1 MGNQIILTRKKY
13 RSNDKTKKKMNLKI
27 KGIITSKKEGWINI
41 KIYGNPYERGFAH
54 GYLLYD
60 KLKQIIDTFPFI
72 IENEFKQ
79 KPYEYIQLCNKLI
92 KPNIK
97 THFPEF
103 YEELV
108 GISKGAFS
116 KKVLISVDF
125 LIAWNSLLSMD
136 VYYKNVNNNKR
147 CSAFIAT
154 GNATQ
159 NGDII
164 MAHNTH
170 CDFITAP
177 FFNIN
182 MTIIPEKGNSFIMQT
197 APGYIAS
204 GTDWFISSSGIIGC
218 ETTISKITYI
228 PDFKNGYPYFCRIR
242 KAMQYGNTIDD
253 YIEIMCL
260 HNAGDYACSWLF
272 GNINNNEIALFE
284 IGLKHHSVQRTKN
297 GLFYGMNSVLDKTI
311 RESETNDT
319 DLFNETTS
327 SGSRNYLLHQLL
339 NEEYYGKLNIE
350 NAKLVLSDHYD
361 SFLNKDIMNANG
373 ICKHSEI
380 NDDISTHKCKPYG
393 CIDGKVVN
401 SKLAKRLIYIGR
413 FGSSCGRIFNKNDF
427 IKIHP
432 QYKSWINHLV
442 NIPKYKWI
450 NITPTEKNREIKV
463 KN

>member
-1 MGNQIILTRKKY
+1 MGNQILSTRKHY
-13 RSNDKTKKKMNLKI
+13 RTNQKTKKKMNLKI
-27 KGIITSKKEGWINI
+27 KGIMSSKTEGWINI
-41 KIYGNPYERGFAH
+41 KIYGTPYERGFAH

-60 KLKQIIDTFPFI
+60 KLKKIIDTFPFI

-79 KPYEYIQLCNKLI
+79 KPYEYIQLCNTLI
-92 KPNIK
+92 KPNLQK
-97 THFPEF
+97 HFPEF

-116 KKVLISVDF
+116 KKVFISVDF

-136 VYYKNVNNNKR
+136 LYYKNLNNNKR

-154 GNATQ
+154 GDATQ

-170 CDFITAP
+170 CDFINAQ

-204 GTDWFISSSGIIGC
+204 GTDWFICSSGMIGC
-218 ETTISKITYI
+218 ETTISNITYI

-272 GNINNNEIALFE
+272 GNINTNEIALFE
-284 IGLKHHSVQRTKN
+284 IGLKHHSVKRTKN
-297 GLFYGMNSVLDKTI
+297 GVFYGMNSVFDNTI
-311 RESETNDT
+311 RENETNDN

-327 SGSRNYLLHQLL
+327 CGSRNYRLHQLL
-339 NEEYYGKLNIE
+339 NEKYYGKINIE
-350 NAKLVLSDHYD
+350 NAKLILSDHYD

-380 NDDISTHKCKPYG
+380 NDNNSTHKCNPYG
-393 CIDGKVVN
+393 CTDGKVVN

-413 FGSSCGRIFNKNDF
+413 FGSSCGRIFNKTDF
-427 IKIHP
+427 IKKHP
-432 QYKSWINHLV
+432 QYKSWRNHLV
-442 NIPKYKWI
+442 DIPKYKWI
-450 NITPTEKNREIKV
+450 NITPINKKNKT
-463 KN
+463 KTY